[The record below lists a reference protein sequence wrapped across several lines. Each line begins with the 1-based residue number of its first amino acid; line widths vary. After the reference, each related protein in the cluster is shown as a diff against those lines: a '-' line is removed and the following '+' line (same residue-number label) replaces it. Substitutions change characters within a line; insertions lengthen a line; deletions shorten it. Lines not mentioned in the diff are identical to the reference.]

1 MKKFSI
7 IYLILFCLIQD
18 LYCQNIIPDWFLN
31 PNKNEYVGVSGQY
44 GTDFERECNATNLAI
59 ISYILTDYPDFV
71 IKESTSKNENFN
83 SSTTRKIKYT
93 ITQKHINKNGE
104 VFISIKVLPYTN
116 DIQKSIAE
124 VSIVHST
131 TDNNNFLLTENKI
144 LLFNQKSNEFKS
156 SYKINNTIL
165 IINDIKYETTNIE
178 LTTSNLRTQEY
189 SQNENSLNFPKSNQ
203 NHHFSYPD
211 SDGNGSKKIYISC
224 GNSLHDAYLQYL
236 LTLANDN
243 KTRSHKL
250 SLINNFLTIEFL
262 N

>member
-7 IYLILFCLIQD
+7 IYLIMFCLIQD

-31 PNKNEYVGVSGQY
+31 PNKNEYVGVSGQN
-44 GTDFERECNATNLAI
+44 GTDFERESNATNLAI
-59 ISYILTDYPDFV
+59 ISYILTEYPDFV
-71 IKESTSKNENFN
+71 AKESTSKNKK
-83 SSTTRKIKYT
+83 SLTTHEIKYT
-93 ITQKHINKNGE
+93 ITQKYINKNGE

-116 DIQKSIAE
+116 DIQKPIAE

-131 TDNNNFLLTENKI
+131 TDKNKFFLIENKI
-144 LLFNQKSNEFKS
+144 VLINQKSNEFQS
-156 SYKINNTIL
+156 SCEINNTIL
-165 IINDIKYETTNIE
+165 KMNDIKHETTKIE

-189 SQNENSLNFPKSNQ
+189 SQNENSLNFPKCNQ
-203 NHHFSYPD
+203 NHHFLYPD

-224 GNSLHDAYLQYL
+224 GNSLHYAYLQYL

-243 KTRSHKL
+243 KSRSHKL
-250 SLINNFLTIEFL
+250 SLINNYLTIEFL